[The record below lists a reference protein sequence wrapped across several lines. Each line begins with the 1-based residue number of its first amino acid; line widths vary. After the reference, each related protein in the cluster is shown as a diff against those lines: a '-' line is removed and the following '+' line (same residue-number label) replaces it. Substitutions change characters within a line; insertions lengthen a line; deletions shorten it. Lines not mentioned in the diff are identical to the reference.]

1 MVCIYWLNISTH
13 KKREPFASILVCSGL
28 DSHLFQYMQ
37 KAHVKTR
44 AICII
49 LGKRYPNCREMNKS
63 SNKANAFFYV
73 VQHLTLVLA
82 VLRRQATI
90 FVLLFSL
97 LGVLQSNSLLLF

>member
-63 SNKANAFFYV
+63 SNKANAYF
-73 VQHLTLVLA
+73 TMWRNA
-82 VLRRQATI
+82 LRLSFCFTSVSDDI
-90 FVLLFSL
+90 LF
-97 LGVLQSNSLLLF
+97 